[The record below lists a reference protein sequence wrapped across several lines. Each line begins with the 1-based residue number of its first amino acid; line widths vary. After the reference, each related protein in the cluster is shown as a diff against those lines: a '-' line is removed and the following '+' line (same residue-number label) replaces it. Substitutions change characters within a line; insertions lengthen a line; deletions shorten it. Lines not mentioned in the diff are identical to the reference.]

1 VLPACY
7 RDGHEAPAAVMK
19 DGSITLADV
28 ADRTEVLIV
37 ACSRCERAGRYRLDT
52 LIARHGSDF
61 GIPTLLAQL
70 SEDCPKRQETT
81 SYNRCGVQC
90 PELAELFLGRTA

>member
-1 VLPACY
+1 
-7 RDGHEAPAAVMK
+7 MK

-28 ADRTEVLIV
+28 AERTAVLIV
-37 ACSRCERAGRYRLDT
+37 GCSKCERAGRYRLDT

-81 SYNRCGVQC
+81 SYNRCGVHC
-90 PELAELFLGRTA
+90 PELAKLFLGWTG